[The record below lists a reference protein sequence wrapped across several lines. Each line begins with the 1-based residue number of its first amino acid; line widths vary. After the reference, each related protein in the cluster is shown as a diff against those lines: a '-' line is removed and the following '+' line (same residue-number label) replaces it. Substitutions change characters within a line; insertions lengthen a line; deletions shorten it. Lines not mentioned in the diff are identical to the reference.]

1 MYRVLLVILAGT
13 AIGWCSTV
21 TGKISGEARVIDGD
35 TIVIGQTHIRLFG
48 IDAPELDQY
57 CAQVKCGVAARE
69 FLVRRLRKLPIFC
82 RKKDR
87 DIYGRLVA
95 VCTVQGED
103 ISEIMVLNG
112 HAMNYAKFGG
122 NYQSQQDWA
131 RELKL
136 GLWADDQQPFMSP
149 SRWRH
154 YSR

>member
-1 MYRVLLVILAGT
+1 MYRVLLVALAGA
-13 AIGWCSTV
+13 AIVWYATSAST
-21 TGKISGEARVIDGD
+21 ISGEAKVIDGD

-57 CAQVKCGVAARE
+57 CAQVKCGVIARE
-69 FLVRRLRKLPIFC
+69 FLVRRLRKLPVFC

-103 ISEIMVLNG
+103 IGEIMILNG
-112 HAMNYAKFGG
+112 HAMNYGKFGG
-122 NYQSQQDWA
+122 QYQAQQDWA

-149 SRWRH
+149 ARWR
-154 YSR
+154 YYNR